1 MKWVMTVMFII
12 WVMVV
17 AGGLADRQW
26 STDGN
31 GVTVV
36 KMGAQP

>member
-1 MKWVMTVMFII
+1 MTVMFII